1 LTLVYENMKV
11 PDHIKIPN
19 LEVQNLLDQ
28 KLKKF
33 LNSIPI
39 EGECISNLSKAM
51 IEEDFKKF
59 GFELAKSLSK
69 FDCNQKNLTYKG
81 YIHGLMSQLFANLNP
96 NFENEVDTKISVKLG
111 KSKSIMQFRFKNAE
125 KGQKTYYIIWQDI
138 TYWYNNDVN

>member
-1 LTLVYENMKV
+1 MKG

-19 LEVQNLLDQ
+19 LEVLNLFEQ

-39 EGECISNLSKAM
+39 ESECISNLSKAV

-69 FDCNQKNLTYKG
+69 FDCNQIYSQYKG
-81 YIHGLMSQLFANLNP
+81 YIHGLMWQLFANLNP
-96 NFENEVDTKISVKLG
+96 NLENEGDTKISVKLG
-111 KSKSIMQFRFKNAE
+111 KSKSIMQFHFKNTE
-125 KGQKTYYIIWQDI
+125 KGQKTYYIIWQGNTDWFNI
-138 TYWYNNDVN
+138 KVN